1 MSDDVSRALFARAQK
16 RIPGGV
22 NSPVRAFRS
31 VGSEPVFVR
40 KAEGAYIEGADGK
53 RYLDYVGSWGPM
65 ILGHAHPKVIDAI
78 VQAARDGT
86 SYGAPTE
93 REVLLAEALCE
104 AVPSMQMVRLTSS
117 GTEACMSALRLARGF
132 TGRSL
137 IVKFQGCYHGHA
149 DFLLVKAGSGLATMG
164 VPDSAGVPQA
174 VAQATLTA
182 PFNDLAA
189 VRALFDQ
196 RGDDIAAVI
205 VEPVVGN
212 MGCVPPEPGFLEG
225 LSELC
230 RARGALFV
238 IDEVMTGFRLAYG
251 GAQDRYKISADVT
264 TLGKI
269 AGGGMPLGAFG
280 GRSDVLAKL
289 APLGPVY
296 QAGTLSGNPVATAAG
311 LATLAQLRERTAD
324 GGDPYE
330 HLEATGAALEA
341 GLREAARSAGVPVT
355 VQRVGSMWTVFFT
368 DGPVRSWDDASRCD
382 TAKFGRFHRAMLNRG
397 VYLPPSQFEA
407 AFVSLAHTD
416 EHIDQI
422 IAAAKA
428 SLAG

>member
-1 MSDDVSRALFARAQK
+1 MSDAVSSALFARAK
-16 RIPGGV
+16 ERIPGGV

-31 VGSEPVFVR
+31 VGGEPVFVAR
-40 KAEGAYIEGADGK
+40 AEGCWLYGADNT

-65 ILGHAHPKVIDAI
+65 ILGHAHPSVISAI
-78 VQAARDGT
+78 TEAAAHGT

-104 AVPSMQMVRLTSS
+104 AVPSMDMVRLTSS

-137 IVKFQGCYHGHA
+137 IVKFSGCYHGHA

-164 VPDSAGVPQA
+164 VPDSAGVTEA
-174 VAQATLTA
+174 VAKATLTA
-182 PFNDLAA
+182 KYNDLAS
-189 VRALFDQ
+189 VQALFDAH
-196 RGDDIAAVI
+196 GDDIAAVI

-225 LSELC
+225 LSALC

-238 IDEVMTGFRLAYG
+238 LDEVMTGFRLAYG
-251 GAQDRYKISADVT
+251 GAQERFGLRPDLT
-264 TLGKI
+264 TLAKI
-269 AGGGMPLGAFG
+269 AGGGVPMGAFG
-280 GRSDVLAKL
+280 GRRDVMSLL

-296 QAGTLSGNPVATAAG
+296 QAGTLSGNPLATSAG
-311 LATLAQLRERTAD
+311 LATLALLRDRSAYAT
-324 GGDPYE
+324 
-330 HLEATGAALEA
+330 LEATGAALED
-341 GLREAARSAGVPVT
+341 GLRDAARLAGVTVT

-368 DGPVRSWDDASRCD
+368 DAPVRSWDDAARCD
-382 TAKFGRFHRAMLNRG
+382 TQRFARFHQSMLAAG

-407 AFVSLAHTD
+407 AFHSIAHGPAEVELTVRAARD
-416 EHIDQI
+416 AF
-422 IAAAKA
+422 AAAR
-428 SLAG
+428 